1 MDLLIISHI
10 LILVLLIISAIAT
23 IVVKDLLHA
32 VIIFS
37 VYSFSMAITY
47 LILRSPDVAMTEAAV
62 GAGIST
68 LLFVAALSKIP
79 RYEEELE
86 DTQMSADKETQND
99 RK

>member
-10 LILVLLIISAIAT
+10 LILLLLIISAIAT
-23 IVVKDLLHA
+23 IVNKDLLHA

-68 LLFVAALSKIP
+68 LLFIAALSKIP
-79 RYEEELE
+79 RCEEELE
-86 DTQMSADKETQND
+86 EKGEQGKLGDSRE
-99 RK
+99 

>member
-10 LILVLLIISAIAT
+10 LILVLLIISAIAA
-23 IVVKDLLHA
+23 IVAKDLLHA

-68 LLFVAALSKIP
+68 LLFVGALSKIP
-79 RYEEELE
+79 RYEEEE
-86 DTQMSADKETQND
+86 REK
-99 RK
+99 